1 MKLNSLNIN
10 SFRGATKPLTIE
22 FDTSKNITMI
32 FGENGN
38 GKTTISDALAC
49 LCTNGCGSLDR
60 PSVDKSY
67 LPSIGAKVED
77 VSISLETSS
86 GKFSAFLNAKPA
98 ATFRK
103 SPTEGIPTLRPLRR
117 KQIIDLIDEQPSQRY
132 EKLQEYL
139 DVSKVMQC
147 EDELRRLVRST
158 KSELDREVKS
168 LSDATAILERAW
180 EDEGRPMDSWEE
192 WSKVESEKD
201 TSKESEKLTQLTD
214 SLRKWQDTVSRYNSI
229 VKQKES
235 LEQSLKSVQLLEQ
248 QLAEAEKAGSGI
260 GVPLLMVLESAHK
273 FIKEEP
279 SQENCPV
286 CKKSID
292 RDNLMKSME
301 AEIASMKEIQRINK
315 ELIAALKAK
324 ESSTAIYNNSLKEF
338 NPIALELCSK
348 MSLFLGSGSSAAKL
362 NSLVHDEA
370 KKGNAFTSI
379 QANYPGLDDLMNK
392 IREKATIIDKTI
404 KQYNLISSN
413 YRGIVSSRKKAE
425 HLTTL
430 SKAVEQANKIVEDTR
445 KEFIESSLN
454 SVSSDIEKMYALIHP
469 GEGLGDIKLFLKTT
483 GKNSIE
489 ISSTFHSEKGVTP
502 QSLYSESHLDTLGI
516 CVFLALAKK
525 YNSGDTILLLDDV
538 MMSVDESHLDRFI
551 DVLHDISDHFVHVV
565 LTTHYRPWR
574 DRYRNNRADAS
585 KVHFLEL
592 RQWSKDRGITFQ
604 NGKNDVNELRRLL
617 ADPYFDRQKLAST
630 SGIILENI
638 LDFLT
643 YKFGSRLPRKPKND
657 YTLRELLDGL
667 SKKLLGVIRVEHF
680 EKETGGKYS
689 KTVVKK
695 QQELKS
701 LVDSIKDTSFVR
713 NLVGAHFNPDGS
725 LVSDKDVKEFADLTL
740 QLSDLLICPELGS
753 LPDRKPSGSYWETKS
768 GSIRLYPLQE
778 PS

>member
-1 MKLNSLNIN
+1 MELNRLNITA
-10 SFRGATKPLTIE
+10 FRGAIKPLTIE
-22 FDTSKNITMI
+22 FDPAKNITMI

-49 LCTNGCGSLDR
+49 LCTNGCGSFDR
-60 PSVDKSY
+60 ASVDKAY

-77 VSISLETSS
+77 VSISLETTS
-86 GKFSAFLNAKPA
+86 GKFSAFLNARPVG
-98 ATFRK
+98 TFRK

-158 KSELDREVKS
+158 KSELDKEVKS
-168 LSDATAILERAW
+168 LADATHTLERAW
-180 EDEGRPMDSWEE
+180 EDEGKPMDTWEE
-192 WSKVESEKD
+192 WAKVESEKD

-214 SLRKWQDTVSRYNSI
+214 SIRRWQDAGSRYSSI
-229 VKQKES
+229 QKQKQT
-235 LEQSLKSVQLLEQ
+235 LDQSLKSVQSLEEQ
-248 QLAEAEKAGSGI
+248 MVKAEKAGSGI
-260 GVPLLMVLESAHK
+260 GVPLLTVLEAAQK
-273 FIKEEP
+273 FIKDESE
-279 SQENCPV
+279 QKNCPV
-286 CKKSID
+286 CKNSIE
-292 RDNLMKSME
+292 RDSLLKSMD

-315 ELIAALKAK
+315 ELVAASKTK
-324 ESSTAIYNNSLKEF
+324 ESTTAIYNNSLKEF
-338 NPIALELCSK
+338 DPIILELCNK
-348 MSLFLGSGSSAAKL
+348 LSLFLGSGSSAAKL
-362 NSLVHDEA
+362 NASLIEEA
-370 KKGNAFTSI
+370 KKGNAFVTVSTI
-379 QANYPGLDDLMNK
+379 YKDLEDLMNK

-404 KQYNLISSN
+404 KQFNLISSN
-413 YRGIVSSRKKAE
+413 YRGIVASRKKAE
-425 HLTTL
+425 HLNTL
-430 SKAVEQANKIVEDTR
+430 SQAVEQTNKIVESTR
-445 KEFIESSLN
+445 KEFIESALN
-454 SVSSDIEKMYALIHP
+454 SVSADIEKMYAQMHP

-525 YNSGDTILLLDDV
+525 YSTEDTVLLLDDV
-538 MMSVDESHLDRFI
+538 MMSVDEAHLDRFI
-551 DVLHDISDHFVHVV
+551 EVLHDVSDNFVHVI

-592 RQWSKDRGITFQ
+592 RQWSKERGITFQ
-604 NGKNDVNELRRLL
+604 NGKNDVDELRRLI
-617 ADPYFDRQKLAST
+617 ADAYFDRQKLAST
-630 SGIILENI
+630 SGIILENL

-643 YKFGSRLPRKPKND
+643 YKFSSRLPRKPKND

-667 SKKLLGVIRVEHF
+667 SKKLLGLMKVEHL
-680 EKETGGKYS
+680 EKDTNGKYS
-689 KTVVKK
+689 KTSIKK

-701 LVDSIKDTSFVR
+701 LIDSIKDLSMVR
-713 NLVGAHFNPDGS
+713 NMVGAHFNLEGS